1 MITVTPVPAFADN
14 YLWLIEHDGRALVVD
29 PGDGKAVSAALAER
43 RLQLEG
49 ILVTHHHPD
58 HVAGIGHL
66 LAEGAVPVYG
76 PRAEAARIP
85 ALTQVLDDGDVVQ
98 ALGQRFDVLAV
109 PGHTLGHLAYV
120 TAVSAGTG
128 EQTLLFC
135 GDTLFAGGCGRLF
148 EGTPAQMQA
157 SLSRLAALPPDT
169 LVYCAHEYT
178 LSNLDFA
185 LTVEPGNEALAGEYA
200 RVKALRAEGR
210 YSVPTTI
217 ARELRFNPFLRAA
230 EPALQAAASAHAGQ
244 PLHETVQVFAE
255 LRRWKDGHRARSL

>member
-14 YLWLIEHDGRALVVD
+14 YLWLLERDDRALVVD
-29 PGDGKAVSAALAER
+29 PGDGRAVGAALAQR
-43 RLQLEG
+43 GLRLEG

-58 HVAGIGHL
+58 HIGGIGTL
-66 LAEGAVPVYG
+66 LAEAAVPVYG

-85 ALTQVLDDGDVVQ
+85 TLTHPLDDGDVIE
-98 ALGQRFDVLAV
+98 ALGLRIEVLAV

-120 TAVSAGTG
+120 TEVGAGLGT
-128 EQTLLFC
+128 QTLLFC

-157 SLSRLAALPPDT
+157 SLSRLAALPADT

-185 LTVEPGNEALAGEYA
+185 LAVEPHNDALAAEFA
-200 RVKALRAEGR
+200 RVEALRAEGR

-217 ARELRFNPFLRAA
+217 ARERRFNPFLRAA
-230 EPALQAAASAHAGQ
+230 EPALLAAASAHAGADLRE
-244 PLHETVQVFAE
+244 PVEVFAE
-255 LRRWKDGHRARSL
+255 LRRWKDGHRRRAP

>member
-14 YLWLIEHDGRALVVD
+14 YLWLIERDGAALVVD
-29 PGDGKAVSAALAER
+29 PGDGAAVSAALSAR
-43 RLQLEG
+43 RLRLEG

-58 HVAGIGHL
+58 HIAGIGHL
-66 LAEGAVPVYG
+66 LAEGMVPVYG

-85 ALTQVLDDGDVVQ
+85 TLTRLLDDGDVVQ
-98 ALGQRFDVLAV
+98 ALGQRFEVLAV

-120 TAVSAGTG
+120 TAVSAGVD

-157 SLSRLAALPPDT
+157 SLSRLAALPADT

-185 LTVEPGNEALAGEYA
+185 ITVEPGNEALAGEYA

-230 EPALQAAASAHAGQ
+230 QPALQAAASAHAGQ
-244 PLHETVQVFAE
+244 SLSEPVQVFAE